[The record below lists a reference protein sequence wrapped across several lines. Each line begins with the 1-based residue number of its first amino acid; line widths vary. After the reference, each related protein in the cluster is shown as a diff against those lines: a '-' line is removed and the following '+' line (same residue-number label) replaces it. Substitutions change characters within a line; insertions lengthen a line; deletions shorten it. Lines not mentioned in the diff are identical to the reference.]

1 MIVEEKLRE
10 IEEDEAANQKRDAR
24 TLEVMPDDTD
34 DLENEEEIQA
44 WKQREFDRIMRF
56 RMKEEEQLFV
66 FDNEMTNRQ
75 EEAEKLRREKM
86 TDEELVKENEKL
98 IKEGIRKK
106 KQEHV
111 QGTFLQKYY
120 HKGVF
125 YLDEDSVKT
134 EDDIRNRDFHAP
146 TEKDMVDKRTLPKIM
161 QVREFGKRSQSKWT
175 YLRNEDTTKNKDW
188 LYEAQTKY
196 VYFLCD

>member
-66 FDNEMTNRQ
+66 IDNEMTNR
-75 EEAEKLRREKM
+75 
-86 TDEELVKENEKL
+86 
-98 IKEGIRKK
+98 
-106 KQEHV
+106 
-111 QGTFLQKYY
+111 
-120 HKGVF
+120 
-125 YLDEDSVKT
+125 
-134 EDDIRNRDFHAP
+134 
-146 TEKDMVDKRTLPKIM
+146 
-161 QVREFGKRSQSKWT
+161 
-175 YLRNEDTTKNKDW
+175 
-188 LYEAQTKY
+188 
-196 VYFLCD
+196 

>member
-56 RMKEEEQLFV
+56 RMKEEQQLFV
-66 FDNEMTNRQ
+66 IANEMTNQQ

-86 TDEELVKENEKL
+86 TDEELEKENEKL
-98 IKEGIRKK
+98 VKEGIRKK

-196 VYFLCD
+196 VYFLCE

>member
-1 MIVEEKLRE
+1 
-10 IEEDEAANQKRDAR
+10 
-24 TLEVMPDDTD
+24 
-34 DLENEEEIQA
+34 
-44 WKQREFDRIMRF
+44 
-56 RMKEEEQLFV
+56 
-66 FDNEMTNRQ
+66 
-75 EEAEKLRREKM
+75 M
-86 TDEELVKENEKL
+86 TDEELEKENEKL
-98 IKEGIRKK
+98 VKEGIRKK

-125 YLDEDSVKT
+125 YLDEDSIKND
-134 EDDIRNRDFHAP
+134 DDIRNRDFHAP

-196 VYFLCD
+196 VYFLCE

>member
-66 FDNEMTNRQ
+66 IDNEMTNRQ

-188 LYEAQTKY
+188 LYEAQTK
-196 VYFLCD
+196 

>member
-56 RMKEEEQLFV
+56 RMKEEQQLFV
-66 FDNEMTNRQ
+66 IANEMTNQQ

-86 TDEELVKENEKL
+86 TDEELEKENEKL
-98 IKEGIRKK
+98 VKEGIRKK

-125 YLDEDSVKT
+125 YLDEDSVKND
-134 EDDIRNRDFHAP
+134 DDIRNRDFHAP

-196 VYFLCD
+196 VYFLCE

>member
-188 LYEAQTKY
+188 LYEAQTK
-196 VYFLCD
+196 

>member
-66 FDNEMTNRQ
+66 IDNEMTNRQ

-125 YLDEDSVKT
+125 YLDEDSVKND
-134 EDDIRNRDFHAP
+134 DDIRNRDFHAP

-188 LYEAQTKY
+188 LYEAQTK
-196 VYFLCD
+196 

>member
-34 DLENEEEIQA
+34 DLEDEEEIQA

-56 RMKEEEQLFV
+56 RLKEEQQLLV
-66 FDNEMTNRQ
+66 GDGEENHGQ

-98 IKEGIRKK
+98 EKEGIRKK

-111 QGTFLQKYY
+111 QGAFLQKYY

-146 TEKDMVDKRTLPKIM
+146 TEKDLVDKRTLPKIM

-188 LYEAQTKY
+188 LYEAQTK
-196 VYFLCD
+196 

>member
-56 RMKEEEQLFV
+56 RMKEEQQLFV
-66 FDNEMTNRQ
+66 IANEMTNQQ

-86 TDEELVKENEKL
+86 TDEELEKENEKL
-98 IKEGIRKK
+98 VKEGIRKK

-125 YLDEDSVKT
+125 YLDEDSVKND
-134 EDDIRNRDFHAP
+134 DDIRNRDFHAP

-196 VYFLCD
+196 AYCLCE

>member
-56 RMKEEEQLFV
+56 RMKEEQQLFV
-66 FDNEMTNRQ
+66 IANEMTNQQ

-86 TDEELVKENEKL
+86 TDEELEKENEKL
-98 IKEGIRKK
+98 VKEGIRKK

-188 LYEAQTKY
+188 LYEAQTK
-196 VYFLCD
+196 

>member
-56 RMKEEEQLFV
+56 RMKEEQQLFV
-66 FDNEMTNRQ
+66 IANEMTNQQ

-86 TDEELVKENEKL
+86 TDEELEKENEKL
-98 IKEGIRKK
+98 VKEGIRKK

-125 YLDEDSVKT
+125 YLDEDSIKND
-134 EDDIRNRDFHAP
+134 DDIRNRDFHAP

-196 VYFLCD
+196 VYFLCE

>member
-10 IEEDEAANQKRDAR
+10 IEEDESANQKRDAR

-66 FDNEMTNRQ
+66 IDNEMTNRQ

-188 LYEAQTKY
+188 LYEAQTK
-196 VYFLCD
+196 

>member
-66 FDNEMTNRQ
+66 IDNEMTNQ
-75 EEAEKLRREKM
+75 
-86 TDEELVKENEKL
+86 
-98 IKEGIRKK
+98 
-106 KQEHV
+106 
-111 QGTFLQKYY
+111 
-120 HKGVF
+120 
-125 YLDEDSVKT
+125 
-134 EDDIRNRDFHAP
+134 
-146 TEKDMVDKRTLPKIM
+146 
-161 QVREFGKRSQSKWT
+161 
-175 YLRNEDTTKNKDW
+175 
-188 LYEAQTKY
+188 
-196 VYFLCD
+196 